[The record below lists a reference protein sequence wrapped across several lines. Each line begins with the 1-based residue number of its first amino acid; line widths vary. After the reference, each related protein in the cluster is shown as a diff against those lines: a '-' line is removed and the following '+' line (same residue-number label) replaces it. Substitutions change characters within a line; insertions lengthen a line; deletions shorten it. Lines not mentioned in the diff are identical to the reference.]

1 MRTCFSWE
9 KMMWEDGR
17 NYEIGK
23 VLTGRTRSGTAW
35 QAGEEGSRSVHFL
48 AVGRASETENNDN
61 SSWKKE
67 KNKQQQHTTTA
78 EGKWR
83 EFIDPAQTPPP
94 NYRNFR
100 ARSAG
105 WHVAKGLF
113 RTETALFSLTPP
125 TFHRKEDWRL
135 EIGLRFQRKEEMG
148 LFRTDLHFRNN
159 RLWNLPSD
167 AKCAEAG

>member
-1 MRTCFSWE
+1 MKEGE
-9 KMMWEDGR
+9 K
-17 NYEIGK
+17 
-23 VLTGRTRSGTAW
+23 
-35 QAGEEGSRSVHFL
+35 Q
-48 AVGRASETENNDN
+48 
-61 SSWKKE
+61 
-67 KNKQQQHTTTA
+67 TTTA
-78 EGKWR
+78 HDHRRGKMAGVHR
-83 EFIDPAQTPPP
+83 PGADSAP

-105 WHVAKGLF
+105 WRVAKGLF

-125 TFHRKEDWRL
+125 TFDRKEDWRL